1 MNKTV
6 LYPVVFICGGAV
18 LAVEILGTRIIGPY
32 YGVSIFLWS
41 ALISVTLIALSVG
54 YMIGGRIADRKKDAS
69 FLAVIIAVAGAITIL
84 IPVFRNSVI
93 SITESMGLR
102 ISVLTTSFILFFPP
116 LTFLGMVSPYA
127 VKLRTQSLDVVGT
140 RAGDLYAVSTIGSVL
155 AALLTGYILIPNFGV
170 IKLTISIGII
180 LILTSVFLFVSR
192 ANKSSRIVSTILI
205 IVIAV
210 VSFNFLPSEKADPSK
225 GIVAFKQSVYGE
237 IRVMDIDETRML
249 LIDGGIHTAVDK
261 ATGDNILP
269 YAWVIDIAKNI
280 EKYKGDMLLIGLGGG
295 SVLKSFY
302 EDDWDVQAV
311 EVDPEIITIEKKYF
325 NPVPGFD
332 NIVNDDGR
340 EFLRTTDRT
349 YDLIVLDAFGSSS
362 VPFHL
367 TTVEAFE
374 LAKSRLK
381 DDGIMA
387 VNIEAVGWNDI
398 IVGSLAKTLQRVFS
412 NVLALPI
419 AEPPDQLGNVILLAS
434 DKPLEL
440 TAPLE
445 RDYWKT
451 DYRFSDQYERNHAWD
466 NRFVPD
472 MKGAILLT
480 DDRNPVGI
488 WAERINLQ
496 ARKELHEMLGDKSF
510 LW

>member
-1 MNKTV
+1 MNKII

-18 LAVEILGTRIIGPY
+18 LALEILGTRIIGPY

-41 ALISVTLIALSVG
+41 ALISVTLIALSAG
-54 YMIGGRIADRKKDAS
+54 YMIGGRIADRNKNTRS
-69 FLAVIIAVAGAITIL
+69 LATIIAAAGVITVL

-93 SITESMGLR
+93 SLTESMGLR
-102 ISVLTTSFILFFPP
+102 ASVLVTSFILFFPP

-127 VKLRTQSLDVVGT
+127 VKLRTHSLDVVGT
-140 RAGDLYAVSTIGSVL
+140 RAGDLYAVSTIGSVI
-155 AALLTGYILIPNFGV
+155 AALLTGYILIPNIGV
-170 IKLTISIGII
+170 IKLTLSTGII
-180 LILTSVFLFVSR
+180 LILTSIFLFASN
-192 ANKSSRIVSTILI
+192 ANKTSKVLSTVLI
-205 IVIAV
+205 IVIIFL
-210 VSFNFLPSEKADPSK
+210 SFSFLPSEKADPGK
-225 GIVAFKQSVYGE
+225 GLIAVKQSVYGE
-237 IRVMDIDETRML
+237 IRVMDVDDSRLL
-249 LIDGGIHTAVDK
+249 LIDGGIHTAIDK
-261 ATGDNILP
+261 NTRENILP
-269 YAWVIDIAKNI
+269 YAWVIDITKNLN
-280 EKYKGDMLLIGLGGG
+280 KYKGDMLLIGLGGG

-302 EDDWDVQAV
+302 EDDWDVEVV
-311 EVDPEIITIEKKYF
+311 EVDPEIIRIEKKYF

-349 YDLIVLDAFGSSS
+349 FDLIVLDAFGSSS
-362 VPFHL
+362 IPFHL
-367 TTVEAFE
+367 TTVEAFR
-374 LAKSRLK
+374 LAKSHLNE
-381 DDGIMA
+381 DGIMA

-398 IVGSLAKTLQRVFS
+398 IVGSLAKTLHHVFG

-434 DKPLEL
+434 DKTLEL

-445 RDYWKT
+445 RDYWKA
-451 DYRFSDQYERNHAWD
+451 DYRFSDQYEKNHAWD

-472 MKGAILLT
+472 MKDAVLLT

-496 ARKELHEMLGDKSF
+496 ARKELHTMLGDKSF